1 MSEKQKTVFLPIYN
15 GTRARNFFRF
25 DTYKELISDKN
36 IKLVIAIPPVKADFY
51 RREFRE
57 PNVVFEPIDVK
68 EEPKLGHALAVIA
81 FNLFD
86 TNTIR
91 MKQKLTY
98 FRYGNYPRYL
108 LMRFLNKSLSPFFS
122 IVRNVIRFFE
132 KFVPLNPEVAEIL
145 EKHKPDLV
153 VLPDVIF
160 PIDRIF
166 MRAAK
171 KKKYF
176 VIGLV
181 RSWDNLTSKGV
192 VQILPDKMVVLNSVM
207 KKEAMKYVGV
217 REDKILISGSPQYDI
232 YFNKKYP
239 KVSKKEFFAQLGI
252 PEERRVILCAPFF
265 NDYTKS
271 AIKII
276 NTLNE
281 AIKDG
286 RLPNDIHILVRFR
299 PNSAEIPE
307 GRLNLSDHM
316 TISKPCQLYF
326 DNPGGFVTQD
336 YEFTQADVDLLFNSL
351 YFSDVTINTIS
362 TLSIDAAALDK
373 PVINIRFDADS
384 SCPKKHSVEQ
394 MVGHDHYE
402 AIERSGGVALAFS
415 MNQLIEQIDKYLENP
430 RLNMGGREI
439 MRNEQIELMD
449 GHSGK
454 RVANFIK
461 LELEKLTCLE

>member
-1 MSEKQKTVFLPIYN
+1 MQNQKTILLPIYN

-25 DTYKELISDKN
+25 DTYKELISDPN
-36 IKLVIAIPPVKADFY
+36 IRLVVVSPKVKVDFY
-51 RREFRE
+51 RKEFTE
-57 PNVVFEPIDVK
+57 PNVIFEPLDVGS
-68 EEPKLGHALAVIA
+68 EPKFGHVLAVIA

-91 MKQKLTY
+91 MKQRLTY
-98 FRYGNYPRYL
+98 FRYGNYSRYL
-108 LMRFLNKSLSPFFS
+108 LMRFLNKSLSPFFPV
-122 IVRNVIRFFE
+122 VRGVIRFFE
-132 KFVPLNPEVAEIL
+132 KFVPFNKEVADLID
-145 EKHKPDLV
+145 KYKPDLV
-153 VLPDVIF
+153 LLPDIVF

-171 KKKYF
+171 KKKYP
-176 VIGLV
+176 VVGLV

-192 VQILPDKMVVLNSVM
+192 VQILPDKMVVLNSTM
-207 KKEAMKYVGV
+207 KREAMKYVGMSA
-217 REDKILISGSPQYDI
+217 EKILISGSPQYDI

-252 PEERRVILCAPFF
+252 PEGRRIILCAPFF

-276 NTLNE
+276 NTLTD
-281 AIKDG
+281 AIGDG
-286 RLPNDIHILVRFR
+286 RLPKDVHLLVRFR

-307 GRLNLSDHM
+307 GKLNPSDHL

-326 DNPGGFVTQD
+326 DNLGGLVTQD
-336 YEFTQADVDLLFNSL
+336 YEFTQSDVDLLFNSL

-373 PVINIRFDADS
+373 PVINVRFDAEP
-384 SCPKKHSVEQ
+384 SCPKKHSIEQ

-402 AIERSGGVALAFS
+402 AIERSGGVSLANS
-415 MNQLIEQIDKYLENP
+415 MDQLLDQINEYIKSPSLHIE
-430 RLNMGGREI
+430 GRRK
-439 MRNEQIELMD
+439 MREDQIELMD
-449 GHSGK
+449 GQSGK
-454 RVANFIK
+454 RVAGFIK
-461 LELEKLTCLE
+461 KELEKWA